1 MHVAEPSLGVAGVAG
16 LAAYLGAAVW
26 YEARGRHLPPWC
38 CAVALAAAFA
48 VATSG
53 RGIGAADAVAG
64 AVVAASLLGLAA
76 LVFGAGAGAL
86 RLAVVAG
93 AWLGPTAVL
102 HGTVLG
108 AATILLAVLVHGAA
122 TAERPTLATT
132 LAILRAPRVGAGVA
146 TPLPLALPLAAGY
159 AAAALL
165 AVNA

>member
-1 MHVAEPSLGVAGVAG
+1 MHVGEPSLGVAGVAG
-16 LAAYLGAAVW
+16 LVAYLGAAVW
-26 YEARGRHLPPWC
+26 YDARGRRLPPWC
-38 CAVALAAAFA
+38 CGVALAAAFA

-76 LVFGAGAGAL
+76 LVVGPGADAL

-102 HGTVLG
+102 HGTLLG
-108 AATILLAVLVHGAA
+108 AATILLAVLVHGTA
-122 TAERPTLATT
+122 TAERPTLA
-132 LAILRAPRVGAGVA
+132 ILRARRRGTGVA